1 MKTVEEEFLENEG
14 LKEFTEEKE
23 AKGFKLK
30 SIKIRSI
37 KDVILIILI
46 LATIIVGLRT
56 YYMVSHYR
64 LASPRFS
71 HYTQEELDQL
81 PYEYTKM
88 SGKKYVVASSPILK
102 TNTVLVF
109 VEGSLLFA
117 TAVVAIKTKKLKKI
131 SIKDALKIS
140 AVLTAL
146 GVYAIWV
153 WV

>member
-14 LKEFTEEKE
+14 LKGFTEEKQTE
-23 AKGFKLK
+23 GFKLK

-64 LASPRFS
+64 MASLPFS
-71 HYTQEELDQL
+71 HYTQEELDRL
-81 PYEYTKM
+81 PYENTRM
-88 SGKKYVVASSPILK
+88 SGKKYVVANSSILK

-131 SIKDALKIS
+131 SIKDALKVS

-146 GVYAIWV
+146 GVYSIWM
-153 WV
+153 